1 MKTKMMP
8 CDKGATH
15 MKIYFDNPEYDGQ
28 FLRTLD
34 YAPLGA
40 QIGEAWAIAAQI
52 QPGNTVSWYNA
63 WSSCADRLYQL
74 GLKSRAAGHRVSAR
88 GAFLRA
94 SNYYRTAY
102 IFMFAVPV
110 DPRVFEAY
118 EKQTDA
124 FQNAAALFE
133 PPIEILKIPYEAT
146 TLPGYFIKPDSSDAP
161 RKTLLC
167 TGGYDGTCE
176 ELFFSIAGGAL
187 ERGYNALVF
196 DGPGQGGALVT
207 QKLPMRPDWEKVVTP
222 VVDYLLT
229 RPDVD
234 SARIPLYGGSFGGYL
249 APRAA
254 AFEHRLAACI
264 ADAALFDPA
273 ALSTKMFPPEIA
285 SALAKNDVSVL
296 EPFFNQ
302 LQENTTQRF
311 ILGRGMWVHGASRP
325 WEYFKMFQAYS
336 LADVAKNIQCPTFVA
351 EAENDRRRGGG
362 KDLYDALQCPKE
374 YTLFA
379 ANEGAG
385 EHCEA
390 GAREVFLQRMFDW
403 LDPILTR

>member
-34 YAPLGA
+34 YAPLDA

-124 FQNAAALFE
+124 LRG
-133 PPIEILKIPYEAT
+133 T
-146 TLPGYFIKPDSSDAP
+146 TTS
-161 RKTLLC
+161 T
-167 TGGYDGTCE
+167 TG
-176 ELFFSIAGGAL
+176 
-187 ERGYNALVF
+187 
-196 DGPGQGGALVT
+196 
-207 QKLPMRPDWEKVVTP
+207 
-222 VVDYLLT
+222 
-229 RPDVD
+229 
-234 SARIPLYGGSFGGYL
+234 
-249 APRAA
+249 
-254 AFEHRLAACI
+254 
-264 ADAALFDPA
+264 
-273 ALSTKMFPPEIA
+273 
-285 SALAKNDVSVL
+285 
-296 EPFFNQ
+296 
-302 LQENTTQRF
+302 
-311 ILGRGMWVHGASRP
+311 SR
-325 WEYFKMFQAYS
+325 
-336 LADVAKNIQCPTFVA
+336 V
-351 EAENDRRRGGG
+351 
-362 KDLYDALQCPKE
+362 
-374 YTLFA
+374 
-379 ANEGAG
+379 
-385 EHCEA
+385 
-390 GAREVFLQRMFDW
+390 
-403 LDPILTR
+403 